1 MKFIH
6 FGCWNEGFCNKIN
19 TTENGISATMDLL
32 NKTVD
37 SEKYDFISIA
47 GDNYYATEISEPVVH
62 KVFDEKNFISGF
74 NCLPKDILKVVIFGN
89 HEIEKKVEF
98 DGSVVLCGSL
108 IKQVE
113 LSQNVPNLEIFN
125 DIIYKYSDNTLIIF
139 IDTTIYTMDK
149 EMINET
155 CYKTLNIN
163 NGSTYKVF
171 RDSNIDESQSINKL
185 VDYMNNK
192 ILEIIHNFIG
202 KEGSSFK
209 NLIIIGHEPIYG
221 LKLKIDKK
229 TLKRNH
235 KISILTNFI
244 SFITDKL
251 IPIVQKNNI
260 KTYYLCADIHT
271 YQYGLITF
279 TNTDYIIE
287 QHIVG
292 TGGAHQDIISEKLEN
307 NFSNTLNYK
316 IIEQSQ
322 NFGFITVNIN
332 ENVDIKY
339 ISVTDISVTDIS
351 VTDPVLKGGD
361 DKLMWYNK
369 YMKYKMKYMNYKKN
383 INF

>member
-6 FGCWNEGFCNKIN
+6 FGCWNEGYCNKIN
-19 TTENGISATMDLL
+19 TTVNGISATMDLL

-37 SEKYDFISIA
+37 SEKFNFISIA
-47 GDNYYATEISEPVVH
+47 GDNYYATEVEEPVVH
-62 KVFDEKNFISGF
+62 KVFDERNFISGF

-113 LSQNVPNLEIFN
+113 LSHNVPNLEIFN
-125 DIIYKYSDNTLIIF
+125 DIIYKYNDNTLIIF
-139 IDTTIYTMDK
+139 IDTTIYTMGE

-163 NGSTYKVF
+163 NGSKLLPYKVF
-171 RDSNIDESQSINKL
+171 RDSTIDESQSINKL

-192 ILEIIHNFIG
+192 ILEIINNFII

-229 TLKRNH
+229 TLDRKH
-235 KISILTNFI
+235 KISILTKFI

-251 IPIVQKNNI
+251 IPILQTNNI
-260 KTYYLCADIHT
+260 KTYYLCADIHI
-271 YQYGLITF
+271 YQYGIITF
-279 TNTDYIIE
+279 TNTNYIIE

-292 TGGAHQDIISEKLEN
+292 TGGAHQDIISDKLEN
-307 NFSNTLNYK
+307 NYLDTLKYK

-322 NFGFITVNIN
+322 NFGFITVNIIN
-332 ENVDIKY
+332 QNVDINY
-339 ISVTDISVTDIS
+339 ISVTDISVTE
-351 VTDPVLKGGD
+351 PVLKGGG

-383 INF
+383 INL

>member
-6 FGCWNEGFCNKIN
+6 FGCWNEGYCNKIN

-47 GDNYYATEISEPVVH
+47 GDNYYATEVEEPVVH
-62 KVFDEKNFISGF
+62 KVFDERNFISGF

-113 LSQNVPNLEIFN
+113 LSHNVPNLEIFN
-125 DIIYKYSDNTLIIF
+125 DIIYKYNDNTLIIF
-139 IDTTIYTMDK
+139 IDTTIYTMGE

-163 NGSTYKVF
+163 NGSKLLPYKVF
-171 RDSNIDESQSINKL
+171 RDSTIDESQSINKL

-192 ILEIIHNFIG
+192 ILEIINNFII

-229 TLKRNH
+229 TLDRKH
-235 KISILTNFI
+235 KISILTKFI

-251 IPIVQKNNI
+251 IPILQTNNI
-260 KTYYLCADIHT
+260 KTYYLCADIHI
-271 YQYGLITF
+271 YQYGIITF
-279 TNTDYIIE
+279 TNTNYIIE

-292 TGGAHQDIISEKLEN
+292 TGGAHQDIISDKLEN
-307 NFSNTLNYK
+307 NYLDTLKYK

-322 NFGFITVNIN
+322 NFGFITVNIIN
-332 ENVDIKY
+332 QNVDINY
-339 ISVTDISVTDIS
+339 ISVTDISVTE
-351 VTDPVLKGGD
+351 PVLKGGG

-383 INF
+383 INL

>member
-6 FGCWNEGFCNKIN
+6 FGCWNEGYCNKIN
-19 TTENGISATMDLL
+19 TTVNGISATMDLL

-37 SEKYDFISIA
+37 SEKFNFISIA
-47 GDNYYATEISEPVVH
+47 GDNYYATEVEEPVVH
-62 KVFDEKNFISGF
+62 KVFDERNFISGF

-113 LSQNVPNLEIFN
+113 LSHNVPNLEIFN
-125 DIIYKYSDNTLIIF
+125 DIIYKYNDNTLIIF
-139 IDTTIYTMDK
+139 IDTTIYTMGE

-192 ILEIIHNFIG
+192 ILEIINNFII

-229 TLKRNH
+229 TLDRKH
-235 KISILTNFI
+235 KISILTKFI

-251 IPIVQKNNI
+251 IPILQTNNI
-260 KTYYLCADIHT
+260 KTYYLCADIHI
-271 YQYGLITF
+271 YQYGIITF
-279 TNTDYIIE
+279 TNTNYIIE

-292 TGGAHQDIISEKLEN
+292 TGGAHQDIISDKLEN
-307 NFSNTLNYK
+307 NYLDTLKYK

-322 NFGFITVNIN
+322 NFGFITVNIIN
-332 ENVDIKY
+332 QNVDINY
-339 ISVTDISVTDIS
+339 ISVTDISVTE
-351 VTDPVLKGGD
+351 PVLKGGG

-383 INF
+383 INL